1 MTSTPI
7 SDEVRAFLREHIE
20 TYEELEVLLLL
31 QREAQGPWTADLLA
45 ARLHITPAALGEAL
59 TALRG
64 RRFVESLSVRAEEHY
79 RLPADVARNETLSR
93 LAGLYAS
100 HTIEIIKLMSSN
112 SIERIRT
119 AALRSFAD
127 AFLFRKDKKNG

>member
-7 SDEVRAFLREHIE
+7 SDDVRAFLREHIE
-20 TYEELEVLLLL
+20 TYEELQLLLL
-31 QREAQGPWTADLLA
+31 LHSEGSSTWTADLLA
-45 ARLHITPAALGEAL
+45 GRLSLADDALS
-59 TALRG
+59 
-64 RRFVESLSVRAEEHY
+64 ESLGALQTRHLVERLLVGAEERY
-79 RLPADVARNETLSR
+79 QLPAEIARNESLRR
-93 LAGLYAS
+93 LATLYAS

-112 SIERIRT
+112 SIDRIRT